1 MTSCGGSPVPDAD
14 KRLLERQYRALCG
27 VAPQSGVVDELAR
40 LKGVLRIQD
49 NDAFLAVL
57 IFRFH
62 DRRELAAGA
71 KAIERSGQAAAQ
83 LFRAE
88 TEYARKIARTLG
100 GWVENSPRAWVRR
113 MFVYVLCVLFLI
125 AAASGAVW
133 VAYDVGRYSAIETV
147 AATNAPLAHRLFP
160 GDGLDLLR
168 KRELLRLVEYPR
180 IDPGGWAHLYRLARE
195 GQLAWLDQRYGQLF
209 LEGRRR
215 GWHWDYEGLLQCEL
229 AGLVKE
235 PGGEGGGIC
244 RVEGA
249 KTWWPYL
256 DLGPRVLFS
265 WPVAD

>member
-1 MTSCGGSPVPDAD
+1 MTPCGGSPVPDAD

-62 DRRELAAGA
+62 DRRDLGA
-71 KAIERSGQAAAQ
+71 EAIERSGQVAANLVRDQ
-83 LFRAE
+83 I
-88 TEYARKIARTLG
+88 EYARHVARTLG

-125 AAASGAVW
+125 AAVSGAVW

-147 AATNAPLAHRLFP
+147 AATNAPLAHRLFT

-168 KRELLRLVEYPR
+168 KRELLRLFEYPR
-180 IDPGGWAHLYRLARE
+180 IDPGGWARLYRLARE
-195 GQLAWLDQRYGQLF
+195 GQLAWLDQRYGRLF

-215 GWHWDYEGLLQCEL
+215 GWHWTYEGLLQCEL

-235 PGGEGGGIC
+235 PGENC
-244 RVEGA
+244 RVEGT
-249 KTWWPYL
+249 KVWWPYL
-256 DLGPRVLFS
+256 DLG
-265 WPVAD
+265 DG